1 MTVHTPWPGL
11 IAAYR
16 DRLPI
21 GENWQPVTLR
31 EGGTPL
37 LPAARL
43 SELTGCTVHLKVEG
57 LNPTGSFKDRGMTM
71 AVTDALARGQR
82 AVLCAST
89 GNTSASAAAYA
100 AKAGITC
107 AVLIPQGKIA
117 MGKLAQAVIHGARI
131 IQVDGNFD
139 DCLELARKTTAD
151 YPTIA
156 LVNSVNPVRIE
167 GQKTAAFEIV
177 DALGT
182 APDIHALPVGN
193 AGNITAYW
201 RGYNEYHRDGLSDR
215 LPKMLG
221 AQAAG
226 AAPLVNGAPV
236 ANPETI
242 ATAIRIGS
250 PASWSGAVAAQQESG
265 GKFLAVTDEEILNA
279 YRLVASSEGVFVEP
293 ASAASIAGL
302 LKSVADGWVAKGS
315 TVVCT
320 VTGNGLK
327 DPDNALSGMPEVTPI
342 PVRRV
347 PSPRRWNWRERGAA
361 RGAGHHGPG
370 ARIECEPGP
379 GLRQPRDRTVAVRR
393 DRGQYNRIRSQGGRR
408 GSGRRRG
415 SARR

>member
-16 DRLPI
+16 DLLPI

-342 PVRRV
+342 PVQA
-347 PSPRRWNWRERGAA
+347 SA
-361 RGAGHHGPG
+361 
-370 ARIECEPGP
+370 
-379 GLRQPRDRTVAVRR
+379 VAE
-393 DRGQYNRIRSQGGRR
+393 
-408 GSGRRRG
+408 
-415 SARR
+415 ALELA